1 MTDTDL
7 RRFMSIPETVDF
19 IRVRYQ
25 DNITRAMVY
34 RRAWQ
39 GFFKMHEE
47 RLDRPRL
54 LIETQSIIER
64 YEHRIGITPVKVAE
78 PSAA

>member
-1 MTDTDL
+1 MADTDF

-19 IRVRYQ
+19 IRARYQ
-25 DNITRAMVY
+25 DNIRAMVY